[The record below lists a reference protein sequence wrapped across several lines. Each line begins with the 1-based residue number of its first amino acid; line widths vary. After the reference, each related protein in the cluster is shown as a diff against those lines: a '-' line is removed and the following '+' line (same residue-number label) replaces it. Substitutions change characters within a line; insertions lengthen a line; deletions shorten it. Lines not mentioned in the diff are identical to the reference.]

1 MNSVWAVSPTDR
13 IPAHK
18 AISVGPSIDLGRI
31 ATIDPTIFRIGPV
44 SRSCLAVYEPLLGRT
59 ATEEDEKEPANGAG
73 LWSSQGL
80 CTIAGVRCLI
90 DGAPTSCMASRVSLR
105 RISTTRSTPA

>member
-1 MNSVWAVSPTDR
+1 MPVRRAGPPPFRPSHPPIR
-13 IPAHK
+13 
-18 AISVGPSIDLGRI
+18 GPSLS
-31 ATIDPTIFRIGPV
+31 TIDPTIFRIGPV
-44 SRSCLAVYEPLLGRT
+44 SRSCLAVYAPPLGRT

-73 LWSSQGL
+73 LWSSQAL

-105 RISTTRSTPA
+105 RISRTRSTPA